1 MAHQQQYSAEAYGHA
16 AVADY
21 PTPVP
26 HFVHTQLDTYQN
38 HHSHQHQQNQQN
50 QTHIQFGHSPLKH
63 IFSMRSPSSS
73 SGYHEGHTKK
83 SRKGRKRSA
92 SIATSSAHHVPPVTS
107 RSAQSSGTYAD
118 ATVAATL
125 SPETPPLQLDP
136 SHGSANTTP
145 NRRSGSSHHGKQKR
159 KHSHHRRGRS
169 GGGSRAA
176 VAAGSKELSPM
187 STHTLTEEGEDHSAT
202 ALASYDSSGGDV
214 GLKKKSSCASEM
226 MLVMEALEPLTV
238 AVATTVPAAE
248 EDVSNQH
255 QHQQPQLAT
264 LAEEEDDVVAEDQ
277 SQALGSNIQQQ
288 SAADLEAL
296 TAEAPEQDRCTAHP
310 GARNDLWCQT
320 CRQAI
325 CNRCIEGPAATGS
338 SISSGIGH
346 RMHSVVK
353 LAAAYDDTYE
363 TIEMLQLKLLRNLA
377 ETRNRT
383 TLLDSAVSDLDASF
397 VQASNQLEQNTQ
409 ADAER
414 IEAEFHAI
422 HADLDSHRLDCQH
435 WRSGIEETLSTVQ
448 SVMDGV
454 TQAQAVAQCDALVSV
469 METAARA
476 RPQAWASE
484 LPPSSARLMECV
496 RPSAFF
502 FALRVPSVMEL
513 GRKRGHVRVAGTPTS
528 AHGAVWTAEARRSR
542 NALGEPC
549 LAVAVTC
556 VEGPSSSSSSATMMI
571 GVDVAASCGGGES
584 GLAGERRH
592 FAQWH
597 AASWT
602 QTQTHTFTVCTLD
615 ELERSGA
622 LASSSSSSAGN
633 GGDVVVRIGVR
644 PESFRALASVQ
655 SERIRVLEERLRK
668 ATEKPADSAAA
679 ALDQT
684 VCSVRP
690 SRRRRSDARGW
701 ATSPRASGRRSDVH
715 QMFARPGADDN
726 FAGGRRPS
734 LAPTLPLP
742 VLPPQQLPPSL
753 VSSLSAQQQL
763 VSSPTLSPPLSPSPS
778 SIGGGPG
785 DLLDQNQSP
794 SQSQFHRR
802 AVSLTTKLRRQPPI
816 PFPLAMR
823 TRSVQSSVT
832 MMHVASGANGSQ
844 TSVASKSSLS
854 ALARLTQPFGSSGN
868 DDGDDND
875 GKPGMLRRL
884 SGWMRSTAA
893 EGRTAAHRARRTR
906 RLASSGGNGGGS
918 SLALGDDA
926 SLEEEEIDDW
936 TFLDGE
942 VMSPQQKQPLQDEEL
957 VHEGGVEE
965 DTAAPCKPH
974 AGRCLAPSVPLP
986 PLPLA
991 EPPAVVADDDD
1002 IEAGFAFDGAADIE
1016 REQAEVDARARR
1028 LRTDSASSN
1037 SDLQARY
1044 DSIVQ
1049 RIDALQLIANTV
1061 ENSRDGLT
1069 EGTLRRISSELGVL
1083 LDGRRR
1089 RIEDARARAATTAT
1103 GIGAGMSP
1111 SPLGYKRPVTAG
1123 ANCDDDDGLPPLMAG
1138 AHSRRSFSM
1147 DPAEIRRAV
1156 MRAVVEQPAGDALV
1170 RNSRD
1175 SNGINNT
1182 SNRSTS
1188 SNGSSRAGSP
1198 RRVQTPGCRRVS
1210 VGSGSGPGSRVVR
1223 PIRRDSISTAAAAVG
1238 SDTDS
1243 THHQQLTPQT
1253 RRQGGILKAGRTR
1266 RAMPTARLPGS
1277 SGPDYHGVATSNGG
1291 AASASTTSSS
1301 STPRRASGSE
1311 SAGNQSITRL
1321 PPPPPSLSQPRTPKS
1336 AGARKRVRFPEEQ
1349 RLLETIRLVDPQIA
1363 QSIETRAA
1371 AAASLIST
1379 APQQRVEPVASASA
1393 TIVPGKIQLSAG
1405 NARWSDNDS
1414 EEEERVTGLAARVR
1428 SSPRLSPKIP
1438 EDPSDSD
1445 SNSSD
1450 SLVSPASCRFNTAT
1464 SVLFDEATDLPITLP
1479 LAPPAFKRPPLPRP
1493 SASLHMVLGHDHHQ
1507 QQQQQQQQQPG
1518 LPEPLLSE
1526 SKQGGWKRRASLA
1539 VGPNVGSAQ
1548 SSPVVAPSDQY
1559 PLLGGEGS
1567 NISSPLSDV
1576 AVFGGDY
1583 EDGDHG
1589 CDQGSA
1595 ATARLWS

>member
-1 MAHQQQYSAEAYGHA
+1 
-16 AVADY
+16 
-21 PTPVP
+21 
-26 HFVHTQLDTYQN
+26 
-38 HHSHQHQQNQQN
+38 
-50 QTHIQFGHSPLKH
+50 
-63 IFSMRSPSSS
+63 MRSPSSS
-73 SGYHEGHTKK
+73 SSGYLEGHTKK

-92 SIATSSAHHVPPVTS
+92 SIATTSAHSAPPVTS

-118 ATVAATL
+118 AAVAATL
-125 SPETPPLQLDP
+125 APETPPPLQLDP

-145 NRRSGSSHHGKQKR
+145 NKHSSRHHGKQKR
-159 KHSHHRRGRS
+159 KHSNHRRGRS
-169 GGGSRAA
+169 GGGSRAV
-176 VAAGSKELSPM
+176 VAAGSKESSPM
-187 STHTLTEEGEDHSAT
+187 STHTLTEEGEAHGVT
-202 ALASYDSSGGDV
+202 ALASYDSSGGDGV
-214 GLKKKSSCASEM
+214 GLKQKSSCASEM

-238 AVATTVPAAE
+238 AVATTVPAGEEE
-248 EDVSNQH
+248 EDLSNQN
-255 QHQQPQLAT
+255 QSQLQLQQPLLAT
-264 LAEEEDDVVAEDQ
+264 LGEEEDDAVADEQ
-277 SQALGSNIQQQ
+277 PPALASNIQQQ

-296 TAEAPEQDRCTAHP
+296 AAEAPEQDRCTVHP

-320 CRQAI
+320 CSQAI
-325 CNRCIEGPAATGS
+325 CSRCIEGPAATG
-338 SISSGIGH
+338 ISSGIGH
-346 RMHSVVK
+346 RLHSVVK

-383 TLLDSAVSDLDASF
+383 TLLDSAASDLDGSLA
-397 VQASNQLEQNTQ
+397 QASNQLEQNTQ

-414 IEAEFHAI
+414 IEGEFHAI
-422 HADLDSHRLDCQH
+422 HAEIDAHRADCQL
-435 WRSGIEETLSTVQ
+435 WRSAIEDTLSTVQ

-454 TQAQAVAQCDALVSV
+454 TQAQAVAQCDALVGV

-476 RPQAWASE
+476 RPLAWAAE
-484 LPPSSARLMECV
+484 LPPSAARLMGCV
-496 RPSAFF
+496 RPAAFF
-502 FALRVPSVMEL
+502 FALRVPSVTDL
-513 GRKRGHVRVAGTPTS
+513 GRRRGHVRVAGAPAS
-528 AHGAVWTAEARRSR
+528 AHGAVWAAEARRSR

-556 VEGPSSSSSSATMMI
+556 VEGPPSSSPAAMAV
-571 GVDVAASCGGGES
+571 GVDVAAPAYAGDS
-584 GLAGERRH
+584 AQTGERRH

-615 ELERSGA
+615 ELERSGV
-622 LASSSSSSAGN
+622 LASSSPSSAGDS
-633 GGDVVVRIGVR
+633 GAGDVVVRIGVR
-644 PESFRALASVQ
+644 PESFRALALAQ
-655 SERIRVLEERLRK
+655 GERIRVLEERLRR
-668 ATEKPADSAAA
+668 ATERPADPTAA

-715 QMFARPGADDN
+715 QMFARPGADDSI
-726 FAGGRRPS
+726 AGARRPS
-734 LAPTLPLP
+734 LAPMLPLP
-742 VLPPQQLPPSL
+742 VLPPQQQPPPQL
-753 VSSLSAQQQL
+753 VPSLSAQQQQL
-763 VSSPTLSPPLSPSPS
+763 VLSPPLSPSPS
-778 SIGGGPG
+778 SIAGGG

-794 SQSQFHRR
+794 SSQSQFHRR

-854 ALARLTQPFGSSGN
+854 ALARLAQPFGNGSSSNDAGDD
-868 DDGDDND
+868 DDGD

-893 EGRTAAHRARRTR
+893 EGRTAAHRARRAR
-906 RLASSGGNGGGS
+906 RLASSGGIGGGS

-926 SLEEEEIDDW
+926 SIEEEEIDDW

-942 VMSPQQKQPLQDEEL
+942 VMSPQQKQPLPEA
-957 VHEGGVEE
+957 EE
-965 DTAAPCKPH
+965 DAAAAAEAEAALCKRH

-991 EPPAVVADDDD
+991 EPAAVVAADDD

-1028 LRTDSASSN
+1028 LRTDGASSS

-1089 RIEDARARAATTAT
+1089 RIEDARARAATTAS
-1103 GIGAGMSP
+1103 GAGMSP
-1111 SPLGYKRPVTAG
+1111 SPLGFRRPVTAG
-1123 ANCDDDDGLPPLMAG
+1123 ANDEDDGDDDGLPPLMAA

-1156 MRAVVEQPAGDALV
+1156 ARAVVEQPAGGPLQ

-1175 SNGINNT
+1175 SNGRTSSTSTTNGT

-1198 RRVQTPGCRRVS
+1198 RRGQTPGSRRVS

-1223 PIRRDSISTAAAAVG
+1223 PIRRDSISTAAAVG
-1238 SDTDS
+1238 SDTDG
-1243 THHQQLTPQT
+1243 TQHQQLTPQT

-1277 SGPDYHGVATSNGG
+1277 SGPDFHGVAASN
-1291 AASASTTSSS
+1291 AASASTASNS
-1301 STPRRASGSE
+1301 STPRRSSGSE
-1311 SAGNQSITRL
+1311 PA
-1321 PPPPPSLSQPRTPKS
+1321 PPSFSLSLSLSQPRTPRS

-1371 AAASLIST
+1371 AAASLVSP
-1379 APQQRVEPVASASA
+1379 APQQRAEPAASAPA
-1393 TIVPGKIQLSAG
+1393 PAVAGKMQSSAG

-1414 EEEERVTGLAARVR
+1414 EGEEDEEQRVTGLAARVR
-1428 SSPRLSPKIP
+1428 SSPRLSPKLP
-1438 EDPSDSD
+1438 DDPGDSD

-1450 SLVSPASCRFNTAT
+1450 SLESPASCRFNTAT
-1464 SVLFDEATDLPITLP
+1464 SVLFDEATDLPIALP
-1479 LAPPAFKRPPLPRP
+1479 AAPPVFKRPPLPRP
-1493 SASLHMVLGHDHHQ
+1493 PASLHMVLGHDYH
-1507 QQQQQQQQQPG
+1507 QQQPG

-1526 SKQGGWKRRASLA
+1526 SKQRGWKRRASLA
-1539 VGPNVGSAQ
+1539 VGPNVGSAH
-1548 SSPVVAPSDQY
+1548 SSPVAAPFDQY

-1583 EDGDHG
+1583 EDAERGS
-1589 CDQGSA
+1589 DQGGAA
-1595 ATARLWS
+1595 ATARLWSYDLITTDDDDAWED